1 VRSRELEGVS
11 EGAVRKRAKAQG
23 WKRDSP
29 AETPTGFLTG
39 TEEAEP
45 APTGFLTESRSEE
58 AEAETPT
65 GFITD
70 SGSEEPEPAETPT
83 AEPAESE
90 AGAHPRASIRLKAHM
105 DPTFRDAFRIF
116 LGGALFA
123 IGRQPEFAA
132 ASRLLEEGLATR
144 HSKFELVFVD
154 AKVTLSFTVGDVV
167 D

>member
-1 VRSRELEGVS
+1 LSEEDTGVLT
-11 EGAVRKRAKAQG
+11 
-23 WKRDSP
+23 
-29 AETPTGFLTG
+29 ETPT
-39 TEEAEP
+39 
-45 APTGFLTESRSEE
+45 TGFLAESRSEE
-58 AEAETPT
+58 AEPAM
-65 GFITD
+65 
-70 SGSEEPEPAETPT
+70 PERSPG
-83 AEPAESE
+83 E
-90 AGAHPRASIRLKAHM
+90 AGAHAKASIRLKAHR